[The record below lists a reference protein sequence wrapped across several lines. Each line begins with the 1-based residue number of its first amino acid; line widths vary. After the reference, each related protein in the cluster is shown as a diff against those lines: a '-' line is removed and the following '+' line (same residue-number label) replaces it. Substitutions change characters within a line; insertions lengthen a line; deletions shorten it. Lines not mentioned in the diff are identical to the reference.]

1 MANRVPLII
10 NTTANQIQELAVGD
24 CLDLTASGI
33 SNAGVIT
40 ATKFVGDGSLL
51 TNLAGVS
58 ALSDVADDITPQL
71 GGNLDING
79 KIVNGSGSIVITGGI
94 QATSFTGSVV
104 GDVTGNVSGSAGSAS
119 GLTGNPAIQVA
130 SIVATGHIQADT
142 VSVAST
148 LTYEDVTNIDS
159 VGVVTARTGIK
170 VLAGGINAVGVVTA
184 TSFNAS
190 LAASNLTGALPAI
203 SGANL
208 TNLPASGLTD
218 IVEDTTPQLGGDL
231 DLNSKSI
238 LGTTN
243 IKVDAPSGAGVQ
255 VMLSNNATAG
265 NGTTPDVSVLGFA
278 SGGSLKASIRAAVYG
293 EGWMSFHNNNDSEK
307 MRLTAAGALGIGT
320 VSPSA
325 YLDVESNASSGN
337 VAEFRSVHES
347 NSARILVDS
356 PADNN
361 IRPSSI
367 VLANAGTDKWGIG
380 QVYASSSS
388 GAFHICAGSA
398 SEANSKLTINT
409 SGLVGIAT
417 AAPADAWLDIASSA
431 GTDSLRMRRIS
442 DDVNVASNWSLKP
455 YGKNLY
461 FREGASSP
469 YDRVHFTDTGNV
481 VTTVGEFQDSKGS
494 LRSLP
499 RNEPSGA
506 YTAATSDKG
515 KFISSGSDVTFDN
528 SATWN
533 TGDAITIFNYNAS
546 STIQI
551 ISGTGVLI
559 HFTDGSTASTG
570 TRVLAAKGV
579 CTLLCVEG
587 SNNTF
592 VISGALT

>member
-1 MANRVPLII
+1 
-10 NTTANQIQELAVGD
+10 
-24 CLDLTASGI
+24 
-33 SNAGVIT
+33 
-40 ATKFVGDGSLL
+40 
-51 TNLAGVS
+51 
-58 ALSDVADDITPQL
+58 
-71 GGNLDING
+71 
-79 KIVNGSGSIVITGGI
+79 
-94 QATSFTGSVV
+94 
-104 GDVTGNVSGSAGSAS
+104 
-119 GLTGNPAIQVA
+119 
-130 SIVATGHIQADT
+130 
-142 VSVAST
+142 
-148 LTYEDVTNIDS
+148 
-159 VGVVTARTGIK
+159 
-170 VLAGGINAVGVVTA
+170 
-184 TSFNAS
+184 
-190 LAASNLTGALPAI
+190 
-203 SGANL
+203 
-208 TNLPASGLTD
+208 
-218 IVEDTTPQLGGDL
+218 
-231 DLNSKSI
+231 
-238 LGTTN
+238 
-243 IKVDAPSGAGVQ
+243 
-255 VMLSNNATAG
+255 LSNNATAG

-320 VSPSA
+320 VTP
-325 YLDVESNASSGN
+325 D
-337 VAEFRSVHES
+337 AELHV
-347 NSARILVDS
+347 
-356 PADNN
+356 
-361 IRPSSI
+361 
-367 VLANAGTDKWGIG
+367 IG
-380 QVYASSSS
+380 QIKVDDSSYARVEYARDDINLWSVGLRDTDDFWFFRES
-388 GAFHICAGSA
+388 GSA
-398 SEANSKLTINT
+398 NVLFPHGS
-409 SGLVGIAT
+409 VGIAT
-417 AAPADAWLDIASSA
+417 DAPVDAWLDIASSA

-455 YGKNLY
+455 YGKYLY
-461 FREGASSP
+461 FREGGTN
-469 YDRVHFTDTGNV
+469 DKVHFTDTGNV

-515 KFISSGSDVTFDN
+515 KFISAGSDVTFDN

>member
-51 TNLAGVS
+51 TNIGGGS
-58 ALSDVADDITPQL
+58 AALQDLVDDITPQL

-79 KIVNGSGSIVITGGI
+79 KILNGSGSIVITGGI

-130 SIVATGHIQADT
+130 SVVATGHIQADT

-170 VLAGGINAVGVVTA
+170 VLAGGINAVGVTTS
-184 TSFNAS
+184 TSFD
-190 LAASNLTGALPAI
+190 GALDATDLLSGTIPDARFPATLPAI
-203 SGANL
+203 SGENL
-208 TNLPASGLTD
+208 TNIGGGISD
-218 IVEDTTPQLGGDL
+218 IVDDTTPQLGGDL
-231 DLNSKSI
+231 DLNGKSI
-238 LGTTN
+238 LGTAN
-243 IKVDAPSGAGVQ
+243 IKVDVASGPAVQ
-255 VMLSNNATAG
+255 VMLSNNATTG

-278 SGGSLKASIRAAVYG
+278 SGGAVKASIRAAVYG

-307 MRLTAAGALGIGT
+307 MRLTAGGALGIGT
-320 VSPSA
+320 DVISGK
-325 YLDVESNASSGN
+325 LDVYGAIYAQDRPNNSGAQLSADGALEIWRDNSDAYIDFKTGVGEDFDCRIQQANNGLNFVTGGNGNATQVSLEVLSGGDVKASSG
-337 VAEFRSVHES
+337 SV
-347 NSARILVDS
+347 
-356 PADNN
+356 
-361 IRPSSI
+361 
-367 VLANAGTDKWGIG
+367 
-380 QVYASSSS
+380 Y
-388 GAFHICAGSA
+388 
-398 SEANSKLTINT
+398 
-409 SGLVGIAT
+409 
-417 AAPADAWLDIASSA
+417 
-431 GTDSLRMRRIS
+431 
-442 DDVNVASNWSLKP
+442 
-455 YGKNLY
+455 
-461 FREGASSP
+461 
-469 YDRVHFTDTGNV
+469 
-481 VTTVGEFQDSKGS
+481 DSKGE

-587 SNNTF
+587 NNNTF